1 MKNKSLAIFLFCFS
15 ILFGQQM
22 DKDSI
27 YLNVEKM
34 PIIKGG
40 FAAVGK
46 KIKYPNI
53 AKQMGMQ
60 GVVYI
65 GFIVNSEGKVED
77 PKILNSVAKIIDEE
91 AISEPPAALA
101 RVLEINIAACSS
113 ACDGKSSWETL
124 VRKVAKSRAID
135 IANSYLCPPQAEPRL
150 GMLI

>member
-1 MKNKSLAIFLFCFS
+1 MKNKSLPILLFCFS

-77 PKILNSVAKIIDEE
+77 PKILKSVAKILDEE
-91 AISEPPAALA
+91 AIRVIEKEIEFEPGYQEGKAVPV
-101 RVLEINIAACSS
+101 RFVLPI
-113 ACDGKSSWETL
+113 KFKL
-124 VRKVAKSRAID
+124 
-135 IANSYLCPPQAEPRL
+135 
-150 GMLI
+150 

>member
-1 MKNKSLAIFLFCFS
+1 MKNISLPIFLFCFS

-40 FAAVGK
+40 FSAVGK

-65 GFIVNSEGKVED
+65 GFIVNSEGKVEN
-77 PKILNSVAKIIDEE
+77 PKILKSVAKILDEE
-91 AISEPPAALA
+91 AIRVIEKEIEFEPGYQEGKAVPV
-101 RVLEINIAACSS
+101 RFVLPI
-113 ACDGKSSWETL
+113 KFKL
-124 VRKVAKSRAID
+124 
-135 IANSYLCPPQAEPRL
+135 
-150 GMLI
+150 

>member
-1 MKNKSLAIFLFCFS
+1 MKNKSLPIFLFCFS

-77 PKILNSVAKIIDEE
+77 PKILKSVAKILDEE
-91 AISEPPAALA
+91 AIRVVEKEIEFEPGYQEGKAVPV
-101 RVLEINIAACSS
+101 RFVLPI
-113 ACDGKSSWETL
+113 KFKL
-124 VRKVAKSRAID
+124 
-135 IANSYLCPPQAEPRL
+135 
-150 GMLI
+150 

>member
-1 MKNKSLAIFLFCFS
+1 MKNKSLPILLFCFS

-77 PKILNSVAKIIDEE
+77 PKILKSVAKILDEE
-91 AISEPPAALA
+91 AIRVVEKEIEFEPGYQEGKAVPV
-101 RVLEINIAACSS
+101 RFVLPI
-113 ACDGKSSWETL
+113 KFKL
-124 VRKVAKSRAID
+124 
-135 IANSYLCPPQAEPRL
+135 
-150 GMLI
+150 

>member
-1 MKNKSLAIFLFCFS
+1 VKEMKNKSLLIFLFCFS

-77 PKILNSVAKIIDEE
+77 PKILKSVAKILDEE
-91 AISEPPAALA
+91 AIRVIEKEIEFEPGYQEGKAVPV
-101 RVLEINIAACSS
+101 RFVLPI
-113 ACDGKSSWETL
+113 KFKL
-124 VRKVAKSRAID
+124 
-135 IANSYLCPPQAEPRL
+135 
-150 GMLI
+150 

>member
-1 MKNKSLAIFLFCFS
+1 MKNKLLPIFLFCLS

-65 GFIVNSEGKVED
+65 GFIVNSEGKVEN
-77 PKILNSVAKIIDEE
+77 PKILKSVAKILDEE
-91 AISEPPAALA
+91 AIRVVEKEIEFEPGYQEGKAVPV
-101 RVLEINIAACSS
+101 RFVLPI
-113 ACDGKSSWETL
+113 KFKL
-124 VRKVAKSRAID
+124 
-135 IANSYLCPPQAEPRL
+135 
-150 GMLI
+150 

>member
-1 MKNKSLAIFLFCFS
+1 
-15 ILFGQQM
+15 M

-40 FAAVGK
+40 FAAVWK

-77 PKILNSVAKIIDEE
+77 PKILKSVAKILDEE
-91 AISEPPAALA
+91 AIRVVEKEIEFEPGYQEGKAVPV
-101 RVLEINIAACSS
+101 RFVLPI
-113 ACDGKSSWETL
+113 KFKL
-124 VRKVAKSRAID
+124 
-135 IANSYLCPPQAEPRL
+135 
-150 GMLI
+150 

>member
-1 MKNKSLAIFLFCFS
+1 MKNKSLPIFLFYFS

-77 PKILNSVAKIIDEE
+77 PKILKSVAKILDEE
-91 AISEPPAALA
+91 AIRVVEKEIEFEPGYQEGKAVPV
-101 RVLEINIAACSS
+101 RFVLPI
-113 ACDGKSSWETL
+113 KFKL
-124 VRKVAKSRAID
+124 
-135 IANSYLCPPQAEPRL
+135 
-150 GMLI
+150 

>member
-1 MKNKSLAIFLFCFS
+1 MKNKSLPIFLFCFS

-34 PIIKGG
+34 PAIKGG
-40 FAAVGK
+40 FSAVGK

-77 PKILNSVAKIIDEE
+77 PKILKSVAKILDEE
-91 AISEPPAALA
+91 AIRVVEKEIEFEPGYQEGKAVPV
-101 RVLEINIAACSS
+101 RFVLPI
-113 ACDGKSSWETL
+113 KFKL
-124 VRKVAKSRAID
+124 
-135 IANSYLCPPQAEPRL
+135 
-150 GMLI
+150 

>member
-1 MKNKSLAIFLFCFS
+1 MKNKLLPIFIFCFS

-65 GFIVNSEGKVED
+65 GFIVNSEGKVEN
-77 PKILNSVAKIIDEE
+77 PKILKSVAKILDEE
-91 AISEPPAALA
+91 AIRVVEKEIEFEPGYQEGKAVPV
-101 RVLEINIAACSS
+101 RFVLPI
-113 ACDGKSSWETL
+113 KFKL
-124 VRKVAKSRAID
+124 
-135 IANSYLCPPQAEPRL
+135 
-150 GMLI
+150 

>member
-1 MKNKSLAIFLFCFS
+1 MNNKSLLIFLFFFS

-77 PKILNSVAKIIDEE
+77 PKILKSVAKILDEE
-91 AISEPPAALA
+91 AIRVVEKEIEFEPGYQEGKAVPV
-101 RVLEINIAACSS
+101 RFVLPI
-113 ACDGKSSWETL
+113 KFKL
-124 VRKVAKSRAID
+124 
-135 IANSYLCPPQAEPRL
+135 
-150 GMLI
+150 

>member
-1 MKNKSLAIFLFCFS
+1 MKMKNKLLFLLIYSS

-22 DKDSI
+22 DKDGI

-46 KIKYPNI
+46 KIRYPNI

-77 PKILNSVAKIIDEE
+77 PKILKSVAKILDEE
-91 AISEPPAALA
+91 AIRVVEEEIEFEPGYQEGNAVPV
-101 RVLEINIAACSS
+101 RFVLPI
-113 ACDGKSSWETL
+113 KFKL
-124 VRKVAKSRAID
+124 
-135 IANSYLCPPQAEPRL
+135 
-150 GMLI
+150 

>member
-1 MKNKSLAIFLFCFS
+1 MKNKSLLILLFFFS

-77 PKILNSVAKIIDEE
+77 PKILKSVAKILDEE
-91 AISEPPAALA
+91 AIRVVEKEIEFEPGYQEGKAVPV
-101 RVLEINIAACSS
+101 RFVLPI
-113 ACDGKSSWETL
+113 KFKL
-124 VRKVAKSRAID
+124 
-135 IANSYLCPPQAEPRL
+135 
-150 GMLI
+150 

>member
-1 MKNKSLAIFLFCFS
+1 MKNKSLPIFLFCFS

-77 PKILNSVAKIIDEE
+77 PKILKSVANILDEE
-91 AISEPPAALA
+91 AIRVIEKEIEFEPGYQEGKAVPV
-101 RVLEINIAACSS
+101 RFVLPI
-113 ACDGKSSWETL
+113 KFKL
-124 VRKVAKSRAID
+124 
-135 IANSYLCPPQAEPRL
+135 
-150 GMLI
+150 

>member
-1 MKNKSLAIFLFCFS
+1 MKNISLPIFLFFFS

-22 DKDSI
+22 DKDSV

-65 GFIVNSEGKVED
+65 GFIVNSEGKVEN
-77 PKILNSVAKIIDEE
+77 PKILKSVAKILDEE
-91 AISEPPAALA
+91 AIRVIEKEIEFEPGYQEGKAVPV
-101 RVLEINIAACSS
+101 RFVLPI
-113 ACDGKSSWETL
+113 KFKL
-124 VRKVAKSRAID
+124 
-135 IANSYLCPPQAEPRL
+135 
-150 GMLI
+150 

>member
-1 MKNKSLAIFLFCFS
+1 MKNKSLPIFLFCFS
-15 ILFGQQM
+15 IIFGQQM

-77 PKILNSVAKIIDEE
+77 PKILKSVAKILDEE
-91 AISEPPAALA
+91 AIRVVEKEIEFEPGYQEGKAVPV
-101 RVLEINIAACSS
+101 RFVLPI
-113 ACDGKSSWETL
+113 KFKL
-124 VRKVAKSRAID
+124 
-135 IANSYLCPPQAEPRL
+135 
-150 GMLI
+150 

>member
-1 MKNKSLAIFLFCFS
+1 MKNISLPIFLFCFS

-77 PKILNSVAKIIDEE
+77 PKILKSVAKILDEE
-91 AISEPPAALA
+91 AIRVIEKEIEFEPGYQEGKAVPV
-101 RVLEINIAACSS
+101 RFVLPI
-113 ACDGKSSWETL
+113 KFKL
-124 VRKVAKSRAID
+124 
-135 IANSYLCPPQAEPRL
+135 
-150 GMLI
+150 

>member
-1 MKNKSLAIFLFCFS
+1 MKNKSLLILMFCFS
-15 ILFGQQM
+15 MLFGQQM

-46 KIKYPNI
+46 KIRYPNI

-65 GFIVNSEGKVED
+65 GFIVNSEGNVED
-77 PKILNSVAKIIDEE
+77 PKILKSVAKILDEE
-91 AISEPPAALA
+91 AIRVVEKEIEFEPGYQEGKAVPV
-101 RVLEINIAACSS
+101 RFVLPI
-113 ACDGKSSWETL
+113 KFKL
-124 VRKVAKSRAID
+124 
-135 IANSYLCPPQAEPRL
+135 
-150 GMLI
+150 

>member
-1 MKNKSLAIFLFCFS
+1 MKNKSFLILLFFSS
-15 ILFGQQM
+15 ILFSQQM

-34 PIIKGG
+34 PTIKGG

-77 PKILNSVAKIIDEE
+77 PKILKSVAKILDEE
-91 AISEPPAALA
+91 AIRVIEKEIEFEPGYQEGKAVPV
-101 RVLEINIAACSS
+101 RFVLPI
-113 ACDGKSSWETL
+113 KFKL
-124 VRKVAKSRAID
+124 
-135 IANSYLCPPQAEPRL
+135 
-150 GMLI
+150 

>member
-1 MKNKSLAIFLFCFS
+1 MKNKLLPIFLFCFS
-15 ILFGQQM
+15 VLFGQQM

-77 PKILNSVAKIIDEE
+77 PKILKSVAKILDEE
-91 AISEPPAALA
+91 AIRVVEKEIEFEPGYQEGKAVPV
-101 RVLEINIAACSS
+101 RFVLPI
-113 ACDGKSSWETL
+113 KFKL
-124 VRKVAKSRAID
+124 
-135 IANSYLCPPQAEPRL
+135 
-150 GMLI
+150 

>member
-1 MKNKSLAIFLFCFS
+1 MKNKSLPIFLFCFS

-46 KIKYPNI
+46 KIRYPNI

-77 PKILNSVAKIIDEE
+77 PKILKSVAKILDEE
-91 AISEPPAALA
+91 AIRVVEKEIEIEPGYQEGKAVPV
-101 RVLEINIAACSS
+101 RFVLPI
-113 ACDGKSSWETL
+113 KFKL
-124 VRKVAKSRAID
+124 
-135 IANSYLCPPQAEPRL
+135 
-150 GMLI
+150 

>member
-1 MKNKSLAIFLFCFS
+1 MKNKSLLIFLFFFS

-46 KIKYPNI
+46 KIRYPNI

-77 PKILNSVAKIIDEE
+77 PKILKSVAKILDEE
-91 AISEPPAALA
+91 AIRVVEKEIEFEPGYQEGKAVPV
-101 RVLEINIAACSS
+101 RFVLPI
-113 ACDGKSSWETL
+113 KFKL
-124 VRKVAKSRAID
+124 
-135 IANSYLCPPQAEPRL
+135 
-150 GMLI
+150 

>member
-1 MKNKSLAIFLFCFS
+1 MKNISLPIFLFCFS

-22 DKDSI
+22 DKDSV

-65 GFIVNSEGKVED
+65 GFIVNSEGKVEN
-77 PKILNSVAKIIDEE
+77 PKILKSVAKILDEE
-91 AISEPPAALA
+91 AIRVVEKEIEFEPGYQEGKAVPV
-101 RVLEINIAACSS
+101 RFVLPI
-113 ACDGKSSWETL
+113 KFKL
-124 VRKVAKSRAID
+124 
-135 IANSYLCPPQAEPRL
+135 
-150 GMLI
+150 

>member
-1 MKNKSLAIFLFCFS
+1 MKNKSLLIFLFCFS

-46 KIKYPNI
+46 KIRYPNI

-77 PKILNSVAKIIDEE
+77 PKILKSVAKILDEE
-91 AISEPPAALA
+91 AIRVVEKEIEFEPGYQEGKAVPV
-101 RVLEINIAACSS
+101 RFVLPI
-113 ACDGKSSWETL
+113 KFKL
-124 VRKVAKSRAID
+124 
-135 IANSYLCPPQAEPRL
+135 
-150 GMLI
+150 

>member
-1 MKNKSLAIFLFCFS
+1 MKNISLPIFLFCFS

-65 GFIVNSEGKVED
+65 GFIVNSEGKVEN
-77 PKILNSVAKIIDEE
+77 PKILKSVAKILDEE
-91 AISEPPAALA
+91 AIRVIEKEIEFEPGYQEGKAVPV
-101 RVLEINIAACSS
+101 RFVLPI
-113 ACDGKSSWETL
+113 KFKL
-124 VRKVAKSRAID
+124 
-135 IANSYLCPPQAEPRL
+135 
-150 GMLI
+150 

>member
-1 MKNKSLAIFLFCFS
+1 MKNKSLPIFLFCFS

-77 PKILNSVAKIIDEE
+77 PKILKSVAKILDEE
-91 AISEPPAALA
+91 AI
-101 RVLEINIAACSS
+101 RVVEKEIEFSS
-113 ACDGKSSWETL
+113 FSFLFRSF
-124 VRKVAKSRAID
+124 I
-135 IANSYLCPPQAEPRL
+135 
-150 GMLI
+150 

>member
-1 MKNKSLAIFLFCFS
+1 MKNISLPIFLFCFS

-40 FAAVGK
+40 FSAVGK

-77 PKILNSVAKIIDEE
+77 PKILKSVAKILDEE
-91 AISEPPAALA
+91 AIRVVEKEIEFEPGYQEGKAVPV
-101 RVLEINIAACSS
+101 RFVLPI
-113 ACDGKSSWETL
+113 KFKL
-124 VRKVAKSRAID
+124 
-135 IANSYLCPPQAEPRL
+135 
-150 GMLI
+150 

>member
-1 MKNKSLAIFLFCFS
+1 MKNKSLPIFLFCFS

-53 AKQMGMQ
+53 ARQMGMQ

-77 PKILNSVAKIIDEE
+77 PKILKSVAKILDEE
-91 AISEPPAALA
+91 AIRVVEKEIEFEPGYQEGKAVPV
-101 RVLEINIAACSS
+101 RFVLPI
-113 ACDGKSSWETL
+113 KFKL
-124 VRKVAKSRAID
+124 
-135 IANSYLCPPQAEPRL
+135 
-150 GMLI
+150 

>member
-1 MKNKSLAIFLFCFS
+1 VKEMKNKLLPIFLFCFS
-15 ILFGQQM
+15 VLFGQQM

-77 PKILNSVAKIIDEE
+77 PKILKSVAKILDEE
-91 AISEPPAALA
+91 AIRVIEKEIEFEPGYQEGKAVPV
-101 RVLEINIAACSS
+101 RFVLPI
-113 ACDGKSSWETL
+113 KFKL
-124 VRKVAKSRAID
+124 
-135 IANSYLCPPQAEPRL
+135 
-150 GMLI
+150 

>member
-1 MKNKSLAIFLFCFS
+1 MKNKSLLILMFCFS

-46 KIKYPNI
+46 KIRYPNI

-65 GFIVNSEGKVED
+65 GFIVNSEGKVEN
-77 PKILNSVAKIIDEE
+77 PKILKSVAKILDEE
-91 AISEPPAALA
+91 AIRVVEKEIEFEPGYQEGKAVPV
-101 RVLEINIAACSS
+101 RFVLPI
-113 ACDGKSSWETL
+113 KFKL
-124 VRKVAKSRAID
+124 
-135 IANSYLCPPQAEPRL
+135 
-150 GMLI
+150 

>member
-1 MKNKSLAIFLFCFS
+1 MKNKLLPIFLFCFS

-77 PKILNSVAKIIDEE
+77 PKILKSVAKILDEE
-91 AISEPPAALA
+91 AIRVVEKEIEFEPGYQEGKAVPV
-101 RVLEINIAACSS
+101 RFVLPI
-113 ACDGKSSWETL
+113 KFKL
-124 VRKVAKSRAID
+124 
-135 IANSYLCPPQAEPRL
+135 
-150 GMLI
+150 

>member
-1 MKNKSLAIFLFCFS
+1 MKNKSLPIFLFCFS

-34 PIIKGG
+34 PIIQGG

-77 PKILNSVAKIIDEE
+77 PKILKSVAKILDEE
-91 AISEPPAALA
+91 AIRVVEKEIEFEPGYQEGKAVPV
-101 RVLEINIAACSS
+101 RFVLPI
-113 ACDGKSSWETL
+113 KFKL
-124 VRKVAKSRAID
+124 
-135 IANSYLCPPQAEPRL
+135 
-150 GMLI
+150 